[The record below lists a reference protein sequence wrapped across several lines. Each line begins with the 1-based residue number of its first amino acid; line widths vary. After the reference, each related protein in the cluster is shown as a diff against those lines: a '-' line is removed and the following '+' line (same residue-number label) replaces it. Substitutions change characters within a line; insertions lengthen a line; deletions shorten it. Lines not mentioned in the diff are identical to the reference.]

1 MELVNNL
8 YNCVERLCVM
18 SEYTTIRLNKQTAEL
33 LKEIGRKDESYD
45 KVILRLIEAYY
56 EKLEKKDV
64 KPRIEAK
71 AN

>member
-1 MELVNNL
+1 
-8 YNCVERLCVM
+8 M

-33 LKEIGRKDESYD
+33 LKEIGHKDESYD

-56 EKLEKKDV
+56 ERIEKKDV
-64 KPRIEAK
+64 KSRLEAK